1 MSLNGVSDAF
11 VHATA
16 SQDELRTL
24 GRMMVGFSAA
34 YVATAL
40 AGLSALGPTGL
51 ILANC
56 TNTLLR
62 SAYALHLIR
71 RAAATASDDAA
82 KKPAEAPPR
91 MLPRRAVAVAL
102 VASAVLTSATGLWL
116 GTPDSPPLAHAAHVL
131 VGVACLAGV
140 GASAWRTEPE
150 ILAEL
155 RSTMAREP
163 SRGAGG
169 AAAEKRK
176 AA

>member
-1 MSLNGVSDAF
+1 M
-11 VHATA
+11 
-16 SQDELRTL
+16 R
-24 GRMMVGFSAA
+24 
-34 YVATAL
+34 
-40 AGLSALGPTGL
+40 
-51 ILANC
+51 AN
-56 TNTLLR
+56 
-62 SAYALHLIR
+62 H
-71 RAAATASDDAA
+71 
-82 KKPAEAPPR
+82 
-91 MLPRRAVAVAL
+91 
-102 VASAVLTSATGLWL
+102 
-116 GTPDSPPLAHAAHVL
+116 L